1 MLKLKRKSGLARLLQ
16 LKKTRETRLLV
27 RYALYALS
35 LASLVIAL
43 CGIVYL
49 GTILVISIFVGRI
62 IATGEGLV
70 LAGLTVLGASVVA
83 YLFADLALRVE
94 E

>member
-1 MLKLKRKSGLARLLQ
+1 MLKLKRKSGLGRLLQ
-16 LKKTRETRLLV
+16 LKRTRETRLLV
-27 RYALYALS
+27 RYALYALA
-35 LASLVIAL
+35 LVSLVIAL

-49 GTILVISIFVGRI
+49 GIIMVISIFVGRI
-62 IATGEGLV
+62 IATGEGLI
-70 LAGLTVLGASVVA
+70 LAGATILGASVIT

>member
-1 MLKLKRKSGLARLLQ
+1 MLKLKRKSGLGRLLQ
-16 LKKTRETRLLV
+16 LKRTKETRLLV

-35 LASLVIAL
+35 LGSLVVAL
-43 CGIVYL
+43 CGVAYL
-49 GTILVISIFVGRI
+49 GMIMVISIFVGRI
-62 IATGEGLV
+62 IATGEGLI
-70 LAGLTVLGASVVA
+70 LAGLAILGASVVT

>member
-1 MLKLKRKSGLARLLQ
+1 MLKLKRKSGLGRLLQ
-16 LKKTRETRLLV
+16 LKKSRETRILA
-27 RYALYALS
+27 RYALYTLA

-49 GTILVISIFVGRI
+49 GTILVISLFVGRI
-62 IATGEGLV
+62 IATGEGLI
-70 LAGLTVLGASVVA
+70 LAGLTILGASVVT